1 MNRSNSGHDV
11 PSTPA
16 PLTAD
21 RMKRVCDIIDEYR
34 DELLTA
40 MSSGGDS
47 VEHVKG
53 YMSGLRLAI
62 MEELSECVVNLPRR

>member
-1 MNRSNSGHDV
+1 MSRSNLGYDL

-21 RMKRVCDIIDEYR
+21 RMKRVSDIIDEYR

-40 MSSGGDS
+40 MSSGGNPE
-47 VEHVKG
+47 VHVKG

-62 MEELSECVVNLPRR
+62 MEELSDCVVTLPS